1 MVYIVTSIPVVIIYQ
16 EEDIMFSDIEIA
28 QQAKLRPIQEIA
40 EKAGIP
46 DEYVIPYGRDKAKI
60 SLDFFK
66 TIEGKKDGKLIL
78 VTATTPT
85 AAGEG
90 KTTVTIGLTQGLVK
104 RGKKTMTCLREPSLG
119 PCFGVKGGAAGG
131 GYSQV
136 LPMESINLH
145 FTGDI
150 HAIGTAHNLLSAMI
164 DNHLQQGNQLNI
176 DPRRIVWRRVM
187 DMNDRALRNIVIGLG
202 GTAHGVPRETGFDIT
217 VASEVMAIFCLAD
230 SLEDLKAR
238 LGRIVVAYT
247 YDGKPVTARDI
258 KADGAMTALLR
269 DAINPNLVQTI
280 EGVPAF
286 VHGGPFANIAH
297 GTNTVTATRMA
308 LKLSDYVVTE
318 AGFASDLGAEKFMD
332 IVSRY
337 AGFNPHA
344 VVIVTTV
351 RALKLHGGAAK
362 DQLKSEN
369 IEALKKGIPN
379 LEAHIKNMKQFKVP
393 VIVAL
398 NRFVDDTDEELRL
411 VREAAVSLGARIS
424 LAEVWAKGGDGA
436 LDLADQV
443 LDMIENEKNEY
454 QPIYGLEMPLKDKIS
469 TIATKVYGADGAVYE
484 DKASKTLKELEDM
497 GYGNLPVCMAK
508 TQMSLS
514 DDAAVK
520 GRPTNFKIT
529 VREVRLSAGAG
540 FIVAI
545 CGAMMTMPGLP
556 KVPAAEKIDV
566 DSEGRIV
573 GLF

>member
-1 MVYIVTSIPVVIIYQ
+1 
-16 EEDIMFSDIEIA
+16 MFSDIEIA

-40 EKAGIP
+40 DKAGIP
-46 DEYVIPYGRDKAKI
+46 EEYVIPYGRDKAKI
-60 SLDFFK
+60 SLDFVK
-66 TIEGKKDGKLIL
+66 TLEGKPNGKLIL

-164 DNHLQQGNQLNI
+164 DNHIQQGNTLNI

-187 DMNDRALRNIVIGLG
+187 DMNDRALRDIVIGLG

-230 SLEDLKAR
+230 SLENLKSR
-238 LGRIVVAYT
+238 LGSIVVAYT
-247 YDGKPVTARDI
+247 YDGKPITAHDI
-258 KADGAMTALLR
+258 KAEGAMTALLR

-379 LEAHIKNMKQFKVP
+379 LEAHIQNMKQFGVP
-393 VIVAL
+393 VVVAL
-398 NRFVDDTDEELRL
+398 NRFVDDTDAELKL
-411 VREAAVSLGARIS
+411 VKDAAHNLGARIS

-443 LDMIENEKNEY
+443 LDMIENEKNNY
-454 QPIYGLEMPLKDKIS
+454 HPIYDLKTPLREKIRMV
-469 TIATKVYGADGAVYE
+469 ATKVYGADDVVYE
-484 DKASKTLKELEDM
+484 DKAAKTLKELEEM
-497 GYGNLPVCMAK
+497 GYGELPVCMAK

-514 DDAAVK
+514 DDASVK
-520 GRPTNFKIT
+520 GRPKDFKVT

-540 FIVAI
+540 FIVVI

-566 DSEGRIV
+566 DSQGRIV

>member
-1 MVYIVTSIPVVIIYQ
+1 
-16 EEDIMFSDIEIA
+16 MFSDIEIA
-28 QQAKLRPIQEIA
+28 QRATLEPIQQIA
-40 EKAGIP
+40 DKAGIP
-46 DEYVIPYGRDKAKI
+46 EEYVIPYGRDKAKI

-66 TIEGKKDGKLIL
+66 SLEDRKNGKLIL

-104 RGKKTMTCLREPSLG
+104 RGIKTVTCLREPSLG

-150 HAIGTAHNLLSAMI
+150 HAIGTAHNLLSAML
-164 DNHLQQGNQLNI
+164 DNHLQQGNPLNI
-176 DPRRIVWRRVM
+176 DPRRVVWRRVL
-187 DMNDRALRNIVIGLG
+187 DMNDRALRNIIVGLG
-202 GTAHGVPRETGFDIT
+202 GTAHGVPRESGFDIT

-230 SLEDLKAR
+230 GLQDLKAR

-247 YDGKPVTARDI
+247 YDGKPVTAHDL
-258 KADGAMTALLR
+258 KAEGAMTALLR

-308 LKLSDYVVTE
+308 LKLADCVVTE

-337 AGFNPHA
+337 GGFSPDA

-362 DQLKSEN
+362 DQLKKEDVA
-369 IEALKKGIPN
+369 ALEKGIPN
-379 LEAHIKNMKQFKVP
+379 LEAHIENMKQYGVP

-398 NRFVDDTDEELRL
+398 NRFVDDTDEELDL
-411 VREAAVSLGARIS
+411 VTKAAQKLGARIS
-424 LAEVWAKGGDGA
+424 LAEVWEKGGDGA
-436 LDLADQV
+436 LDLADQI
-443 LDMIENEKNEY
+443 LDMIANEKNTFHS
-454 QPIYGLEMPLKDKIS
+454 IYELEMPLKEKIE
-469 TIATKVYGADGAVYE
+469 TVATKVYGADSVVYD
-484 DKASKTLKELEDM
+484 DKALKTLKDLEAL

-514 DDAAVK
+514 DDANVK
-520 GRPTNFKIT
+520 GRPRGFKVT
-529 VREVRLSAGAG
+529 AREVRLCAGAG
-540 FIVAI
+540 FIVVI
-545 CGAMMTMPGLP
+545 CGAIMTMPGLP
-556 KVPAAEKIDV
+556 KSPAAERIDV
-566 DSEGRIV
+566 DESGRIV

>member
-1 MVYIVTSIPVVIIYQ
+1 
-16 EEDIMFSDIEIA
+16 MFSDIEIA

-40 EKAGIP
+40 DKAGIP
-46 DEYVIPYGRDKAKI
+46 EEYVIPYGRDKAKI
-60 SLDFFK
+60 SLDFFE
-66 TIEGKKDGKLIL
+66 TLKDRPEGKLIL

-104 RGKKTMTCLREPSLG
+104 RGKKAMTCLREPSLG

-164 DNHLQQGNQLNI
+164 DNHIQQGNLLNI

-230 SLEDLKAR
+230 GLENLKAR

-247 YDGKPVTARDI
+247 YDGKPVTAQDI
-258 KADGAMTALLR
+258 KAEGAMTALLR

-297 GTNTVTATRMA
+297 GTNSIMATCMA

-332 IVSRY
+332 IASRY
-337 AGFNPHA
+337 GGFNPQA

-351 RALKLHGGAAK
+351 RALKLHGGMAK
-362 DQLKSEN
+362 DQLKNEN
-369 IEALKKGIPN
+369 IEALIRGIPN
-379 LEAHIKNMKQFKVP
+379 LEAHIENMKQFGVP
-393 VIVAL
+393 VVVAL
-398 NRFVDDTDEELRL
+398 NRFVDDTDAELKL
-411 VREAAVSLGARIS
+411 VQDAARNLGARIS

-443 LDMIENEKNEY
+443 LDMIGNEKNNY
-454 QPIYGLEMPLKDKIS
+454 HPIYDLKMPLKDKIH
-469 TIATKVYGADGAVYE
+469 TIATKVYGADDVVYE
-484 DKASKTLKELEDM
+484 DKAAKMLKELEEL

-514 DDAAVK
+514 DDPTVK
-520 GRPTNFKIT
+520 GRPKNFKIT
-529 VREVRLSAGAG
+529 VREIRLSAGAG

-545 CGAMMTMPGLP
+545 CGSMMTMPGLP
-556 KVPAAEKIDV
+556 KVPAAERIDV
-566 DSEGRIV
+566 DPEGRIT

>member
-1 MVYIVTSIPVVIIYQ
+1 
-16 EEDIMFSDIEIA
+16 MFSDIEIA

-369 IEALKKGIPN
+369 VEALKKGIPN

-454 QPIYGLEMPLKDKIS
+454 QPLYGLEMPLKDKIS
-469 TIATKVYGADGAVYE
+469 TIATKVYGADGVVYE

-520 GRPTNFKIT
+520 GRPTNFKVT

-566 DSEGRIV
+566 DSQGRIT

>member
-454 QPIYGLEMPLKDKIS
+454 QPLYGLEMPLKDKIS
-469 TIATKVYGADGAVYE
+469 TIATKVYGADGVVYE

-520 GRPTNFKIT
+520 GRPTNFKVT

>member
-1 MVYIVTSIPVVIIYQ
+1 ML
-16 EEDIMFSDIEIA
+16 SDIEIA

-40 EKAGIP
+40 DKAGIP
-46 DEYVIPYGRDKAKI
+46 AEYVIPYGNDKAKI

-66 TIEGKKDGKLIL
+66 TLKDKKDGKLIL

-90 KTTVTIGLTQGLVK
+90 KTTVTIGLVQGLVK
-104 RGKKTMTCLREPSLG
+104 RGKKAVTCLREPSLG

-136 LPMESINLH
+136 LPLESINLH

-150 HAIGTAHNLLSAMI
+150 HAIGVAHNLLTAML
-164 DNHLQQGNQLNI
+164 DNHLQQGNPLNI
-176 DPRRIVWRRVM
+176 DPRRVVWRRVL
-187 DMNDRALRNIVIGLG
+187 DMNDRALRNIVVGLG

-217 VASEVMAIFCLAD
+217 VASEIMAIFCLAD
-230 SLEDLKAR
+230 GLEDLKSR

-247 YDGKPVTARDI
+247 YDGKPVTAHDL
-258 KADGAMTALLR
+258 KAEGAMTALLR

-297 GTNTVTATRMA
+297 GTNTVTATRMG
-308 LKLSDYVVTE
+308 LKLADYVVTE

-337 AGFNPHA
+337 GGFNPSA

-351 RALKLHGGAAK
+351 RALKLHGGADK
-362 DQLKSEN
+362 TQLKVEN
-369 IEALKKGIPN
+369 TEALTKGLPN
-379 LEAHIKNMKQFKVP
+379 LEAHIENMKQFGVP
-393 VIVAL
+393 VVVAL
-398 NRFVDDTDEELRL
+398 NRFVDDTDAELEI
-411 VREAAVSLGARIS
+411 VENAVKKLGARLS

-443 LDMIENEKNEY
+443 VEMIEDEKCDY
-454 QPIYGLEMPLKDKIS
+454 HPIYGLDETLEKKIE
-469 TIATKVYGADGAVYE
+469 TVATKVYGADGVLYE
-484 DKASKTLKELEDM
+484 PKAAKTLKELTAL
-497 GYGNLPVCMAK
+497 GYAGLPVCMAK

-514 DDAAVK
+514 DDAGVK
-520 GRPTNFKIT
+520 GRPKGFKVT

-540 FIVAI
+540 FVVAI
-545 CGAMMTMPGLP
+545 CGAIMTMPGLP
-556 KVPAAEKIDV
+556 KSPAAERLDV
-566 DSEGRIV
+566 DKDGKIV

>member
-1 MVYIVTSIPVVIIYQ
+1 
-16 EEDIMFSDIEIA
+16 MFSDIEIA
-28 QQAKLRPIQEIA
+28 QRAILKPINEIA

-46 DEYVIPYGRDKAKI
+46 EEYVIPYGRDKAKI

-66 TIEGKKDGKLIL
+66 KLESRNNGKLIL
-78 VTATTPT
+78 VTAITPT

-150 HAIGTAHNLLSAMI
+150 HAIGTAHNLLSAML
-164 DNHLQQGNQLNI
+164 DNHLQQGNSLNI
-176 DPRRIVWRRVM
+176 DPRRIVWRRVL
-187 DMNDRALRNIVIGLG
+187 DMNDRALRNIIVGLG

-217 VASEVMAIFCLAD
+217 VASEVMAIFCLSD
-230 SLEDLKAR
+230 GLEDLKAR

-247 YDGKPVTARDI
+247 YDGKPVTAHDL
-258 KADGAMTALLR
+258 KAEGAMTALLR

-308 LKLSDYVVTE
+308 LKLADYVVTE

-337 AGFNPHA
+337 AGFNPSA
-344 VVIVTTV
+344 VVIVATV

-362 DQLKSEN
+362 DQLKNED
-369 IEALKKGIPN
+369 IKALEKGIPN
-379 LEAHIKNMKQFKVP
+379 LEAHIENMKQFGVP

-398 NRFVDDTDEELRL
+398 NRFVDDTDAELELVEKAVQRL
-411 VREAAVSLGARIS
+411 CARLS

-436 LDLADQV
+436 LDLADKV
-443 LDMIENEKNEY
+443 LDMIENEKNDYHPLYE
-454 QPIYGLEMPLKDKIS
+454 LDMPLKDKIN
-469 TIATKVYGADGAVYE
+469 TVATKVYGADSVVYD
-484 DKASKTLKELEDM
+484 DKALKTLKELDAF
-497 GYGNLPVCMAK
+497 GYSKLPVCMAK

-514 DDAAVK
+514 DDANVK
-520 GRPTNFKIT
+520 GRPKGFKIT

-540 FIVAI
+540 FIVVI
-545 CGAMMTMPGLP
+545 CGAIMTMPGLP
-556 KVPAAEKIDV
+556 KSPAAERIDV
-566 DSEGRIV
+566 DSEGRIT

>member
-1 MVYIVTSIPVVIIYQ
+1 
-16 EEDIMFSDIEIA
+16 MFSDIEIA

-40 EKAGIP
+40 DKARIP
-46 DEYVIPYGRDKAKI
+46 EEYVIPYGRDKAKI
-60 SLDFFK
+60 SLDFFEK
-66 TIEGKKDGKLIL
+66 IKGNPDGKLIL

-90 KTTVTIGLTQGLVK
+90 KTTVTIGLAQGLVK
-104 RGKKTMTCLREPSLG
+104 LGKKAMTCLREPSLG

-150 HAIGTAHNLLSAMI
+150 HAVGTAHNLLSAMI
-164 DNHLQQGNQLNI
+164 DNHIQQGNPLNI

-187 DMNDRALRNIVIGLG
+187 DMNDRSLRNIVIGLG
-202 GTAHGVPRETGFDIT
+202 GIAHGVPRETGFDIT
-217 VASEVMAIFCLAD
+217 VASEVMAIFCLSD
-230 SLEDLKAR
+230 SLENMKAR
-238 LGRIVVAYT
+238 LGKIVVAYT
-247 YDGKPVTARDI
+247 YDGKPITALDI
-258 KADGAMTALLR
+258 KAEGAMTALLR

-297 GTNTVTATRMA
+297 GTNSIIATKMA

-332 IVSRY
+332 IASRNG
-337 AGFNPHA
+337 GFNPNA

-362 DQLKSEN
+362 DQLKNEN

-379 LEAHIKNMKQFKVP
+379 LEAHIENMKQFGVP
-393 VIVAL
+393 VVVAL
-398 NRFVDDTDEELRL
+398 NRFADDTDAELKL
-411 VREAAVSLGARIS
+411 VQTAASNLGARIS
-424 LAEVWAKGGDGA
+424 LAEVWAKGGEGA
-436 LDLADQV
+436 LDLAGQV
-443 LDMIENEKNEY
+443 LDMIQNEKNEY
-454 QPIYGLEMPLKDKIS
+454 HPLYDLKMSLKDKIH
-469 TIATKVYGADGAVYE
+469 TIATKVYGADDVAYE
-484 DKASKTLKELEDM
+484 DKAAKMLKELEEL

-514 DDAAVK
+514 DDASVK
-520 GRPTNFKIT
+520 GRPKNFKVT
-529 VREVRLSAGAG
+529 VREIRLSAGAG

-545 CGAMMTMPGLP
+545 CGAIMTMPGLP
-556 KVPAAEKIDV
+556 KSPAAERISV
-566 DSEGRIV
+566 DQQGRIT

>member
-104 RGKKTMTCLREPSLG
+104 RGRKTMTCLREPSLG

-454 QPIYGLEMPLKDKIS
+454 QPLYGLEMPLKDKIS

-520 GRPTNFKIT
+520 GRPTNFKVT

-566 DSEGRIV
+566 DSQGRIT